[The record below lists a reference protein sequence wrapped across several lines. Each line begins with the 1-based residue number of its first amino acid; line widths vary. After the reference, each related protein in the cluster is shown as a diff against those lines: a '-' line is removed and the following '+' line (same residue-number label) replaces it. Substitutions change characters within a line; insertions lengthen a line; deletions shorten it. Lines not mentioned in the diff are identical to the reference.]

1 MGKYELS
8 KVFEQGAEIAIATP
22 GRMIDMI
29 KMKVTNLTR
38 VTYLVLDE
46 ADRMFDM
53 GFEPQVRSICDHVRP
68 DRQCQLYSAT
78 FKKRIEKLARDVLS
92 DPVMVVPL
100 GGYKWQ
106 WMIKSLVMF
115 MSEGSVLVFVTKKQ
129 NCEELA
135 HNLKVKAEINCR
147 CLQGDMFQNE
157 RNEIISA
164 FKKQEFP
171 ILVATD
177 VAARGL
183 DIAHVRN
190 VINFDLARDID
201 THTHRIGRTG
211 RAGVQGTAH
220 TLVTE
225 NDLEFAGH
233 IVRSLESANQEVP
246 KELMDLALK
255 SSWFSNS
262 RYKHGGKGK

>member
-1 MGKYELS
+1 
-8 KVFEQGAEIAIATP
+8 
-22 GRMIDMI
+22 
-29 KMKVTNLTR
+29 
-38 VTYLVLDE
+38 
-46 ADRMFDM
+46 MFDM

-92 DPVMVVPL
+92 DPVRVAQGDLGSASELVTQIVKVVPL

-106 WMIKSLVMF
+106 WLVKNLVQF
-115 MSEGSVLVFVTKKQ
+115 MSEGSIIIFVTKKQ

-183 DIAHVRN
+183 DISHVRN

-220 TLVTE
+220 TIVTE

-233 IVRSLESANQEVP
+233 MRPGQFSAPGYSVGFLQIPQQYCNLLKYCSSTVELNRSVL
-246 KELMDLALK
+246 LRMIILK
-255 SSWFSNS
+255 TCTV
-262 RYKHGGKGK
+262 HITVHLHVIL